1 MSIPVVCPNGHSLR
15 AQETLAGKSGLCP
28 VCKAPVKVPQG
39 DQPEVSEDSIL
50 DFLSSQSAAQGRSRP
65 QTATVPAK
73 PPIAGHVPAGH
84 APPKK
89 SCGRCNREIPAQT
102 HICPYCHAYV
112 GGVSGV

>member
-15 AQETLAGKSGLCP
+15 AQDSLAGRSGLCP

-39 DQPEVSEDSIL
+39 DPQQVSEDSIL
-50 DFLSSQSAAQGRSRP
+50 DILSSQAAAQNRARQPTPATTTKTGP
-65 QTATVPAK
+65 QH
-73 PPIAGHVPAGH
+73 IPAGH

-102 HICPYCHAYV
+102 HICPFCHAYV
-112 GGVSGV
+112 GGLSGV

>member
-15 AQETLAGKSGLCP
+15 AQEALAGKSGLCP

-39 DQPEVSEDSIL
+39 DQREVSEDSIL
-50 DFLSSQSAAQGRSRP
+50 DFLSSQSAGQSRGRQR
-65 QTATVPAK
+65 TAGATPK
-73 PPIAGHVPAGH
+73 PPDDGNVPAGH

-102 HICPYCHAYV
+102 HICPHCQAYV
-112 GGVSGV
+112 GGQSRV